1 MNATSYRKVISV
13 SSTLQAVTVQNTLEM
28 AGIPVSLARSKKDGG
43 LDILTPEEWVVEAK
57 GLLNC
62 EARTGE
68 IFMGGR

>member
-1 MNATSYRKVISV
+1 MNANSYRKVISV

-28 AGIPVSLARSKKDGG
+28 AGIPVSLTRSKNDGG
-43 LDILTPEEWVVEAK
+43 LDILTPEEWVVEAR
-57 GLLNC
+57 GLLNS